1 LAHAL
6 ADYPNAQ
13 VLFYGSKSK
22 QKPAK
27 SMIKRM
33 LLLLITARLV
43 EIQYVKRVIAMESP
57 SEDVSDNRIIYAL
70 IAFIPLL
77 PSCAPV
83 LSDDSQWAGLP
94 LKTLQ

>member
-1 LAHAL
+1 
-6 ADYPNAQ
+6 
-13 VLFYGSKSK
+13 
-22 QKPAK
+22 
-27 SMIKRM
+27 MIKRM

-57 SEDVSDNRIIYAL
+57 TSEDGSNNRIIYAL

-83 LSDDSQWAGLP
+83 LSDDSGWAGLP
-94 LKTLQ
+94 LKKLQ